1 MKEFRGGC
9 FFFKYCGSPSIA
21 RSLVESVGSGRSIN
35 TILSDQSARV
45 MAVPK
50 SLERLEV
57 LLSEGAGA
65 SAVLEMD
72 LVRGGKRVNPPTVGQ
87 GGLPAG
93 VVRDIDCD
101 TTFMVGGAWRGNWIC
116 LSALTLSL
124 ELIEEML
131 LSS

>member
-1 MKEFRGGC
+1 
-9 FFFKYCGSPSIA
+9 
-21 RSLVESVGSGRSIN
+21 
-35 TILSDQSARV
+35 

-50 SLERLEV
+50 SLEGLEV

-72 LVRGGKRVNPPTVGQ
+72 LVRGGKRVNPPTLGQ

-101 TTFMVGGAWRGNWIC
+101 TTFMVGGAWGGNWIC